1 MFIEYYDAI
10 EHSNLSSEDKN
21 TLKEFLELLGKYK
34 YEPDKSS
41 GFTNGELSHIFQIA
55 KINPRLQIKIWR
67 NLPDDIVNNDENLG
81 IFENVLENKF
91 GEYIH
96 GIDKKS
102 LVKYIKYL

>member
-67 NLPDDIVNNDENLG
+67 NLPD
-81 IFENVLENKF
+81 VLAAILIIREVKYLKANG
-91 GEYIH
+91 GEAILN
-96 GIDKKS
+96 IIKQDLK
-102 LVKYIKYL
+102 KYIKQV